1 MTEKIE
7 FQAALHEHRRRLE
20 DVLCGRFSGLSKMYL
35 RELIKTEQC
44 EVNGRSE
51 NRGYVVRSND
61 FVELYADL
69 SRETAMRPENVPLEV
84 LYEDEHLIVVDKP
97 AGMLAHPSFRDR
109 SGTLLNA
116 LAFHLNRNAIMM
128 GEQADLIR
136 PGLIHRLDKETSG
149 LMVIAKSLPTHRRLS
164 AQFENKTVTKR
175 YAALVSGNIAEDEGA
190 VNAPIGRFADLKYWG
205 VKDDGKP
212 SVTRFRVERRTPGR
226 TLLELEP
233 VTGRTNQ
240 LRIHCEHLG
249 HPIVGD
255 VKRGGEPF
263 KRLCLHAWKLGFRHP
278 FTNEMLEFE
287 KPTVFA
293 E

>member
-7 FQAALHEHRRRLE
+7 FQAASHEHRRRLE